1 MSEEVEYRPAA
12 YLWPPGLSQI
22 RQRRILTL
30 GYDHVTKKPVRLHV
44 RYCRALVTVCG
55 TNGAFVNTG
64 KQEAPEGTSMTM
76 QVVWHGTQ
84 QESFD
89 LVNAIARNCTC
100 EFGLMGVR
108 LATCAPH
115 RMLTEDQRALNGL
128 LFARRMA
135 ERLSREEFS
144 RAKSTAA
151 GRARDLTSIAAD

>member
-1 MSEEVEYRPAA
+1 
-12 YLWPPGLSQI
+12 
-22 RQRRILTL
+22 
-30 GYDHVTKKPVRLHV
+30 
-44 RYCRALVTVCG
+44 
-55 TNGAFVNTG
+55 
-64 KQEAPEGTSMTM
+64 MTT

-128 LFARRMA
+128 LFARRMQ
-135 ERLSREEFS
+135 ERLHREEFS
-144 RAKSTAA
+144 RIKTTAA
-151 GRARDLTSIAAD
+151 SQARALTAIAAD

>member
-1 MSEEVEYRPAA
+1 MRKAPRSVHMSA
-12 YLWPPGLSQI
+12 
-22 RQRRILTL
+22 
-30 GYDHVTKKPVRLHV
+30 
-44 RYCRALVTVCG
+44 
-55 TNGAFVNTG
+55 
-64 KQEAPEGTSMTM
+64 

-135 ERLSREEFS
+135 ERLNREEFT
-144 RAKSTAA
+144 RAKSNHTQ
-151 GRARDLTSIAAD
+151 RDRDLTSIAAD

>member
-1 MSEEVEYRPAA
+1 MA
-12 YLWPPGLSQI
+12 
-22 RQRRILTL
+22 T
-30 GYDHVTKKPVRLHV
+30 
-44 RYCRALVTVCG
+44 
-55 TNGAFVNTG
+55 
-64 KQEAPEGTSMTM
+64 

-128 LFARRMA
+128 LFARRMQ
-135 ERLSREEFS
+135 ERLHREEFS
-144 RAKSTAA
+144 RAKTASTT
-151 GRARDLTSIAAD
+151 RTRSLTTIAAD

>member
-1 MSEEVEYRPAA
+1 
-12 YLWPPGLSQI
+12 
-22 RQRRILTL
+22 
-30 GYDHVTKKPVRLHV
+30 
-44 RYCRALVTVCG
+44 
-55 TNGAFVNTG
+55 
-64 KQEAPEGTSMTM
+64 MTM

-135 ERLSREEFS
+135 ERLRREELS
-144 RAKSTAA
+144 RARTAN
-151 GRARDLTSIAAD
+151 RSRSSLTSIAAD

>member
-1 MSEEVEYRPAA
+1 
-12 YLWPPGLSQI
+12 
-22 RQRRILTL
+22 
-30 GYDHVTKKPVRLHV
+30 
-44 RYCRALVTVCG
+44 
-55 TNGAFVNTG
+55 
-64 KQEAPEGTSMTM
+64 MTTH
-76 QVVWHGTQ
+76 VVWHGTQ

-135 ERLSREEFS
+135 DRLRQEEFS
-144 RAKSTAA
+144 RAKSETARGRNLSQIAA
-151 GRARDLTSIAAD
+151 G

>member
-1 MSEEVEYRPAA
+1 M
-12 YLWPPGLSQI
+12 
-22 RQRRILTL
+22 
-30 GYDHVTKKPVRLHV
+30 
-44 RYCRALVTVCG
+44 
-55 TNGAFVNTG
+55 
-64 KQEAPEGTSMTM
+64 AP

-128 LFARRMA
+128 LFGRRMA
-135 ERLSREEFS
+135 ERLNREEFS
-144 RAKSTAA
+144 RARTNPTTKT
-151 GRARDLTSIAAD
+151 RTLTPLAAD